1 MQLELVCESGQ
12 DAKASVDSDRM
23 IQVVVNLLSNAAKF
37 SVAGSAEVT
46 VRLQRLPGCV
56 RASVKDSGCGI
67 PERFHRRIFDRF
79 AQADAS
85 DQRQKGGTGL
95 GLNICKSI
103 IEAHE
108 SQIDFVSEAGKG
120 SEFYFD
126 LPLVTPG

>member
-1 MQLELVCESGQ
+1 M
-12 DAKASVDSDRM
+12 
-23 IQVVVNLLSNAAKF
+23 
-37 SVAGSAEVT
+37 T
-46 VRLQRLPGCV
+46 VRLKQLSGLV
-56 RASVKDSGCGI
+56 RVSVTDSGCGI
-67 PERFHRRIFDRF
+67 PESFRNRIFSRF

-108 SQIDFVSEAGKG
+108 GHIDFVSEAGKG
-120 SEFYFD
+120 SEFYFE